1 METASNPILDAVE
14 PASVS
19 EQEELRLATRERVLS
34 STFLFARLVLQFGD
48 LTQHTH
54 GPVCSVLDSPHP
66 RKLIVFPRDHLK
78 TSIAT
83 IADTC
88 RRIAKNPNIRILLG
102 NETATNAGHFVRR
115 IAAVF
120 DRNETFRWL
129 FPELIEDPNS
139 RRKWSEAEILV
150 PRSEDHPESTV
161 EAIGVGGAVVSRH
174 YDLVKLDDLVG
185 KEASESDEVMRKT
198 LDWYDYVESLLHHP
212 EESEVHVIGTRWA
225 YHDLVDKIIKTERDS
240 FHVLQASAIGP
251 QGQALW
257 PERFNAKTLDRI
269 RRKIGTWKFSCQYL
283 NNPHDPEA
291 SSFDPKW
298 LKFATSSGDDVVCP
312 RDGASA
318 RISEMRKFTALDPA
332 ISDKDQACNSAI
344 AIVGV
349 DHLFRKWLL
358 KVWAKRV
365 QPIKLIDMLFA
376 LCLHYDCE
384 SIGLESVAFQRAL
397 RFFITQEMERRGQFL
412 NVIELKTSTRQS
424 KNERIRGLQ
433 PYFERGEIYVVDRD
447 DPGMRQF
454 VDEYKG
460 FPTGSLV
467 DTLDAISYLPQ
478 LWEAA
483 ADPNEAT
490 EEDEERSNMKFS
502 FEGRSTVTGY

>member
-1 METASNPILDAVE
+1 MTGNPVLESLE
-14 PASVS
+14 PASIS
-19 EQEELRLATRERVLS
+19 ESEELRLAMRERVLG
-34 STFLFARLVLQFGD
+34 STFLFARIVLQFGD

-54 GPVCSVLDSPHP
+54 GPVCRVLDSPHP

-120 DRNETFRWL
+120 DRNEVFRWL

-139 RRKWSEAEILV
+139 RKKWNEAELLV
-150 PRSEDHPESTV
+150 PRAEDHPESTV

-185 KEASESDEVMRKT
+185 KEASESGDVMKKT

-212 EESEVHVIGTRWA
+212 EESEIHVIGTRWA
-225 YHDLVDKIIKTERDS
+225 YNDLVAKIITHEKDS
-240 FHVLQASAIGP
+240 YHILQASALGP
-251 QGQALW
+251 KGEALW
-257 PERFNAKTLDRI
+257 PERFSEATLDRI
-269 RRKIGTWKFSCQYL
+269 RRKVGSWKFSCQYL

-298 LKFATSSGDDVVCP
+298 LKFATGIGDEVFCD
-312 RDGASA
+312 RDGATA
-318 RISEMRKFTALDPA
+318 RISEMRKFLAVDPA

-365 QPIKLIDMLFA
+365 QPIKLVDNLFSLA
-376 LCLHYDCE
+376 FHFDVECVGIE
-384 SIGLESVAFQRAL
+384 TIGFQRAL
-397 RFFITQEMERRGQFL
+397 RFFVTQEMEKRGL
-412 NVIELKTSTRQS
+412 YLKVIEFKASRTSKT
-424 KNERIRGLQ
+424 ERIRGLQ
-433 PYFERGEIYVVDRD
+433 PYFENGEIYVVNKEDR
-447 DPGMRQF
+447 GMQQF
-454 VDEYKG
+454 LEEYKG
-460 FPTGSLV
+460 FPSGSLL
-467 DTLDAISYLPQ
+467 DTLDAVSYLPQ

-483 ADPNEAT
+483 QDPKDV
-490 EEDEERSNMKFS
+490 EEDEETSSARFS
-502 FEGRSTVTGY
+502 FDGRSQITGY